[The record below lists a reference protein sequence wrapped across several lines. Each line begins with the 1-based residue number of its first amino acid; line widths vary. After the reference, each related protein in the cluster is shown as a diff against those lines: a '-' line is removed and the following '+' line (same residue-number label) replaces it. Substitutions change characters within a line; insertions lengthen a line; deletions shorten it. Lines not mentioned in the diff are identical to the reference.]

1 MQSEFLPEL
10 ITPASIIFGV
20 VFGAGR
26 VKAAIDELRRAV
38 DRLEAA
44 VQLIETRTHEVEQS
58 VARVEGHAACRCW
71 SLVASPRKE
80 VGCLSLLPKR

>member
-1 MQSEFLPEL
+1 MQSEYFPEL

-44 VQLIETRTHEVEQS
+44 VQLIETRTHEVEQR
-58 VARVEGHAACRCW
+58 VARLEG
-71 SLVASPRKE
+71 KTE
-80 VGCLSLLPKR
+80 V